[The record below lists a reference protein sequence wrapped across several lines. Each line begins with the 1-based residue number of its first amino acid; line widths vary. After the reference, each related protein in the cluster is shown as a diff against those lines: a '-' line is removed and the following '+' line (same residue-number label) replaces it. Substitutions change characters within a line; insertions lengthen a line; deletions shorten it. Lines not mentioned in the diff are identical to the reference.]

1 MAPEGCE
8 WLMLSDHLRK
18 YFMRWFQML
27 VLKAG
32 EDYQAIKKRIEQVL
46 ARSMKKPSM
55 FGRP

>member
-1 MAPEGCE
+1 
-8 WLMLSDHLRK
+8 
-18 YFMRWFQML
+18 ML